1 VLLVVRT
8 PRNHHFLLVP
18 KHLSHLSPWH
28 TCGLRGNGIPRRTWA
43 TIDRSSDPMRGNGV
57 PTITPRDAWPPGAQY
72 GAAIDTHAFVIWYI
86 WWMMHILP
94 LPGERCSAYGAL

>member
-1 VLLVVRT
+1 
-8 PRNHHFLLVP
+8 
-18 KHLSHLSPWH
+18 
-28 TCGLRGNGIPRRTWA
+28 
-43 TIDRSSDPMRGNGV
+43 MRGNGV